1 MRSQAVNV
9 QGPRFQAMWGPQRNC
24 IKRKK
29 SSSALYFPPIMALG
43 SHVAIDGNTMSK
55 TVAKHKIKKK
65 GRAEWAIVIMLLPV
79 MF

>member
-1 MRSQAVNV
+1 MQGLRS
-9 QGPRFQAMWGPQRNC
+9 QAMWGPQGTS

-43 SHVAIDGNTMSK
+43 SQVAIDGNTLSK
-55 TVAKHKIKKK
+55 TVAKHKIKKN
-65 GRAEWAIVIMLLPV
+65 GRAEWAMVIMLLPV